1 MKSIHVTLC
10 FLAVSMVLSVCTI
23 VYLIAINVGGDRD
36 LIFELFNV
44 TLLLVV
50 RGTEEVSL
58 ATLNILRLIF
68 ERPNERLVII
78 AANIGALSGLLAGT
92 EMVATLF
99 TSKRPE
105 GSMYRRLGRYVRWS
119 LLTAIWG
126 VAALLFVT
134 VLRRYN
140 IFEFVP
146 VGAYAECLV
155 ATAVSFLIVAVL
167 FWAGGILVAHSVA
180 YARKFKQESGAE
192 PFMEGRAKRDRYD

>member
-50 RGTEEVSL
+50 RGAEEVSL
-58 ATLNILRLIF
+58 ATLNVLRLIF
-68 ERPNERLVII
+68 ERPNDRLVII

-99 TSKRPE
+99 TSKRPT
-105 GSMYRRLGRYVRWS
+105 GSMYRRLGQYVRWS
-119 LLTAIWG
+119 LLTAILG
-126 VAALLFVT
+126 IAALLFVI

-140 IFEFVP
+140 IFELVP

-155 ATAVSFLIVAVL
+155 ATAVSFLIVAVM
-167 FWAGGILVAHSVA
+167 FWAGGILVANSVA
-180 YARKFKQESGAE
+180 YMRKFKQESGAE